1 MTLTGHVTCWRLR
14 QLKKMGREDPQTHWR
29 IGWRRVEDGCS
40 EEERV
45 REKKKWGK
53 GTLVLPQEASSH
65 SSGWEEVFHD
75 WIFESDPPP
84 NLNKVPGVIC
94 TVSAALCMNIGVR
107 RVSLVSTDWVLE
119 GGEGQLKRRMCNY
132 APGTTAEKIKK
143 RHSLLKSKKSQS
155 LLFLSSL
162 IAVAIGFKVIEWDGS
177 PGLSYGGDGEEKGGK
192 NKNGKRQRK
201 K

>member
-1 MTLTGHVTCWRLR
+1 
-14 QLKKMGREDPQTHWR
+14 
-29 IGWRRVEDGCS
+29 
-40 EEERV
+40 
-45 REKKKWGK
+45 
-53 GTLVLPQEASSH
+53 
-65 SSGWEEVFHD
+65 
-75 WIFESDPPP
+75 
-84 NLNKVPGVIC
+84 
-94 TVSAALCMNIGVR
+94 
-107 RVSLVSTDWVLE
+107 
-119 GGEGQLKRRMCNY
+119 MCNY

-162 IAVAIGFKVIEWDGS
+162 IAVGIGFKVIEWDGS